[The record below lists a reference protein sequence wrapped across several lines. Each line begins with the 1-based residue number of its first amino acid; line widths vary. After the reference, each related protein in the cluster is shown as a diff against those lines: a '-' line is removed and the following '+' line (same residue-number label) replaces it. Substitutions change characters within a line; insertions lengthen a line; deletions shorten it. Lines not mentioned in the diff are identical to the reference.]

1 MSRGIVRMIQ
11 HKARRTA
18 FVLAG
23 GGSLG
28 AVQVGMLKALNRA
41 HITADFVVGASVGA
55 INGAYFAAA
64 PDETGIARLERIW
77 LGLRRSDIFPFSA
90 INTVLCLLGRR
101 GYLALPRN
109 LRALIESQLPYRRL
123 EDAALP
129 CHVVA
134 TDVLDGT
141 EVILSVGE
149 ATSALLAST
158 AIPAVFPSVAIA
170 GRPLMDGSIA
180 SNTPISAAVSL
191 GATRLLIL
199 PTGTPCVLQEP
210 PRGALATALHAINLL
225 AMRQLLADV
234 DSFAERCELIV
245 VPPLCPLAINPYDF
259 SQTAELIRRAEAA
272 TERWL
277 KDGWQDK
284 DPRWALAPHHHRPG

>member
-1 MSRGIVRMIQ
+1 MNQ

-28 AVQVGMLKALNRA
+28 AVQVGMLKALNREQ
-41 HITADFVVGASVGA
+41 ITPDFIVGASVGA

-64 PDETGIARLERIW
+64 PDETGIAHLERIW
-77 LGLRRSDIFPFSA
+77 LGLRSPDIFPFSTLS
-90 INTVLCLLGRR
+90 TVLCLLGRR
-101 GYLALPRN
+101 DYLALPRH
-109 LRALIESQLPYRRL
+109 LHTLIESQLPYRRL

-158 AIPAVFPSVAIA
+158 AIPAVFPSVSIA
-170 GRPLMDGSIA
+170 GRLLMDGGIA
-180 SNTPISAAVSL
+180 SNTPIAAAVSL
-191 GATRLLIL
+191 GATQVLIL
-199 PTGTPCVLQEP
+199 PTGTPCALQAP
-210 PRGALATALHAINLL
+210 PHGALAAALHAINLL

-234 DSFAERCELIV
+234 DRFAGRCELIV
-245 VPPLCPLAINPYDF
+245 VPPLCPLAINTYDF
-259 SQTAELIRRAEAA
+259 SQTAELIRRAETA

-277 KDGWQDK
+277 KDGMQGK
-284 DPRWALAPHHHRPG
+284 DPRWALAPHRHRAG

>member
-1 MSRGIVRMIQ
+1 MNQ
-11 HKARRTA
+11 HKARKGA

-23 GGSLG
+23 RGSLG

-41 HITADFVVGASVGA
+41 RITPDFVVGASVGA
-55 INGAYFAAA
+55 INGDYYAAA

-77 LGLRRSDIFPFSA
+77 LGLRRPDIFPFSA
-90 INTVLCLLGRR
+90 FGTVLCLLGRR
-101 GYLALPRN
+101 DHLALPRH
-109 LRALIESQLPYRRL
+109 LHALIESQLPYRRL

-141 EVILSVGE
+141 KVILSSGE
-149 ATSALLAST
+149 ATPVLLAST
-158 AIPAVFPSVAIA
+158 AIPAVFPTVAIA
-170 GRPLMDGSIA
+170 GRPLMDGGIV

-191 GATRLLIL
+191 GANRVVIL
-199 PTGTPCVLQEP
+199 PTGTPCVLQTP

-234 DSFAERCELIV
+234 DRFADRCELIV
-245 VPPLCPLAINPYDF
+245 VSPSCPLAVNTYDF
-259 SQTAELIRRAEAA
+259 SQTGELIRRAEAV
-272 TERWL
+272 TGHWL
-277 KDGWQDK
+277 EDGMQGK
-284 DPRWALAPHHHRPG
+284 DPR